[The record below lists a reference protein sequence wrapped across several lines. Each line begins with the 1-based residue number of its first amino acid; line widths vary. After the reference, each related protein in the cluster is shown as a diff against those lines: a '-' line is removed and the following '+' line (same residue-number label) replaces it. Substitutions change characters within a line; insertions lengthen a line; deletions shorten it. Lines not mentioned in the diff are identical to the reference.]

1 MRTSRNAQRNLWDEF
16 MRAGQKNVPF
26 HTLSMTDFKCITF
39 LWLQMHCMQMLK
51 KSPTANFGNSFFTLD
66 FQTAERDEQVSRR
79 NQRLANLIYKMF

>member
-1 MRTSRNAQRNLWDEF
+1 MGRIYASRLE
-16 MRAGQKNVPF
+16 
-26 HTLSMTDFKCITF
+26 KCTF
-39 LWLQMHCMQMLK
+39 SYSEYDRFQVYYFFWLQMHCMQMLK